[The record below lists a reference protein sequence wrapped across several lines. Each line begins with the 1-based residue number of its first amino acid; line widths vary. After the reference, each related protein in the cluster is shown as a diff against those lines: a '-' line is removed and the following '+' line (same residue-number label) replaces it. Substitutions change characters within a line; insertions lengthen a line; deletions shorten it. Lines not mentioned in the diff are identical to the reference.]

1 MDHSIEPLSYN
12 FFDAS
17 PILNILL
24 QRLPNFKAINYTLYM
39 KYLFFRLSVLSVLA
53 LQSFSQP
60 LFAQDK
66 NTQVDTSWKQTY
78 RAVATKTNNLKHT
91 KLVASFNYEKS
102 QMNGEVWLKLQPHF
116 YSTNKLTLDAKAMD
130 IKEVALTKGVTKT
143 KLNYHYDSLQL
154 HIDLDKTYTAK
165 ESYTIYIKYIARP
178 NEFKGQGSEAI
189 RDAKGMYF
197 INPLGTDKTKPTQ
210 IWTQGETE
218 ASSVWIPTIDKTNQK
233 TTQEFYL
240 TVPNKYVSLS
250 NGLLVKQ
257 TDLKNGF
264 REDVWKMD
272 LPHSPYL
279 FFIGIGDYAI
289 VKDAYKGKEVS
300 YYIEKE
306 YEKVARKIYGN
317 TPQMIAYFENKLGV
331 PFPWSKYAQISGRDF
346 VSGAMENTTATLHSD
361 AVQQDARELI
371 DGNNWESTIAHELF
385 HQWFGDYVTAESWS
399 NITVN
404 ESFADY
410 SQTLWFEHSQGKDA
424 GAFENYTGLRN
435 YLSSPTD
442 AEKDLV
448 RFFYKDKEDVFDLV
462 SYQKGGRILNM
473 LRHFV
478 GDEAFFASLNKY
490 LNDNKFSNG
499 SAIKLKLA
507 FEAVTG
513 KDLNWFFNQW
523 YFSNGHPYVRIQ
535 QKYLADQQK
544 VLVTIQ
550 QTQTQNKLFTL
561 PVGVDVYVQGN
572 RNHYDVW
579 SKNKIDSFYFP
590 AAVAPDNVNVD
601 NDKVLLWAK
610 DESKPI
616 EQYAYQFKHARN
628 FMDRFEAANEAS
640 ANLKNP
646 AAKSIIEAAIKD
658 SFHVIRSIAI
668 NSYNPS
674 AIDVAMEK
682 ELIRL
687 ADVDKSST
695 VREDAINVL
704 SKINKPSFTTLYEK
718 WVNDS
723 SYTVAGAALAALE
736 LADSTKAIAIAKQF
750 STQRLKK
757 RLNTVVSTILTK
769 YGDEQVF
776 DFVADNYA
784 KLNIQSADK
793 FEMTAPFAQLLIKT
807 TDPVKFKKG
816 IDLIV
821 EFREAIPQGYRAQS
835 DPYFNFKIFGDILKA
850 KKQKGETDLVN
861 IVAAVLPKMQ

>member
-1 MDHSIEPLSYN
+1 
-12 FFDAS
+12 
-17 PILNILL
+17 
-24 QRLPNFKAINYTLYM
+24 M
-39 KYLFFRLSVLSVLA
+39 KKIA
-53 LQSFSQP
+53 
-60 LFAQDK
+60 LFASLFLVFNLNAQTK
-66 NTQVDTSWKQTY
+66 NEQVDSSWKQTY

-102 QMNGEVWLKLQPHF
+102 QMNGEVWLKFQPHF
-116 YSTNKLTLDAKAMD
+116 YPTKTLVLDAKAMD
-130 IKEVALTKGVTKT
+130 IKEIALLKGTAKV
-143 KLNYHYDSLQL
+143 KLSYTYDSLQL

-178 NEFKGQGSEAI
+178 NEYKGQGSAAI

-197 INPLGTDKTKPTQ
+197 INPLGTDKDKPTQ

-218 ASSVWIPTIDKTNQK
+218 ASSVWIPTIDQTNQK

-240 TVPNKYVSLS
+240 TVPSKYVSLS

-289 VKDAYKGKEVS
+289 VKDSYKGKEVS
-300 YYIEKE
+300 YYIEKA

-317 TPQMIAYFENKLGV
+317 TPQMIAYFESKLGV
-331 PFPWSKYAQISGRDF
+331 AYPWSKYAQISGRDY

-385 HQWFGDYVTAESWS
+385 HQWFGDLVTAESWS

-424 GAFENYTGLRN
+424 GAFENFTGLRN
-435 YLSSPTD
+435 YLSSPSD

-448 RFFYKDKEDVFDLV
+448 RFFYQNKEDVFDLV

-473 LRHFV
+473 LRHLV
-478 GDEAFFASLNKY
+478 GDDAFFASLNKY
-490 LNDNKFSNG
+490 LTDNQFSNG

-535 QKYLADQQK
+535 QKYIADQQK

-550 QTQTQNKLFTL
+550 QTQMQNKIFTL
-561 PVGVDVYVQGN
+561 PVGIDVYVNGN
-572 RNHYDVW
+572 RNHYEVW
-579 SKNKIDSFYFP
+579 SKNKVDSFYFP
-590 AAVAPDNVNVD
+590 AAVTPDNVNVD
-601 NDKVLLWAK
+601 NDKILLWAK

-616 EQYAYQFKHARN
+616 EQYAFQMKHARN
-628 FMDRFEAANEAS
+628 FMDRFEAANEA
-640 ANLKNP
+640 ATNLKHP
-646 AAKSIIEAAIKD
+646 AAKTIIEAAIKD
-658 SFHVIRSIAI
+658 TFHVIRSIAL

-674 AIDVAMEK
+674 AIDAAMEAQI
-682 ELIRL
+682 LDL
-687 ADVDKSST
+687 ASKDKVSN

-704 SKINKPSFTTLYEK
+704 SKINKPSFTPLYEK

-736 LADSTKAIAIAKQF
+736 IVDSTKAIAIAKQF
-750 STQRLKK
+750 STQPLKK
-757 RLNTVVSTILTK
+757 RLNAVVTTILTK
-769 YGDEQVF
+769 YGDVEVF
-776 DFVADNYA
+776 DFVAATYS
-784 KLNIQSADK
+784 KLNIQSSEK
-793 FEMTAPFAQLLIKT
+793 FEMTMPFAQLLIKT
-807 TDPVKFKKG
+807 KDPIKFKKG

-821 EFREAIPQGYRAQS
+821 EFREAIPQGYRVQT

-850 KKQKGETDLVN
+850 KKQKGETELAE
-861 IVAAVLPKMQ
+861 IVGAVLPKM

>member
-1 MDHSIEPLSYN
+1 
-12 FFDAS
+12 
-17 PILNILL
+17 
-24 QRLPNFKAINYTLYM
+24 M
-39 KYLFFRLSVLSVLA
+39 KKIA
-53 LQSFSQP
+53 
-60 LFAQDK
+60 LFASLFLAFTLNAQTK
-66 NTQVDTSWKQTY
+66 TEQVDSSWKQNY

-102 QMNGEVWLKLQPHF
+102 QMNGEVWLKFQPHF
-116 YSTNKLTLDAKAMD
+116 YPTKNLVLDAKAMD
-130 IKEVALTKGVTKT
+130 IKEVALMNGAVKT
-143 KLNYHYDSLQL
+143 KLSYTYDSLQL

-178 NEFKGQGSEAI
+178 NEYKGKGSEAI
-189 RDAKGMYF
+189 RDAKGLYF
-197 INPLGTDKTKPTQ
+197 INPLGTDKDKPTQ

-240 TVPNKYVSLS
+240 TVPSKYVSLS

-279 FFIGIGDYAI
+279 FFIGIGDYAVI
-289 VKDAYKGKEVS
+289 KDSYKGKEVS
-300 YYIEKE
+300 YYIEKP

-317 TPQMIAYFENKLGV
+317 TPQMIAYFESKLGV
-331 PFPWSKYAQISGRDF
+331 AYPWSKYAQISGRDY

-385 HQWFGDYVTAESWS
+385 HQWFGDLVTAESWS
-399 NITVN
+399 NLTVN

-424 GAFENYTGLRN
+424 GAFENYTGLRS
-435 YLSSPTD
+435 YLSSPSD
-442 AEKDLV
+442 AEKHLV
-448 RFFYKDKEDVFDLV
+448 RFYYQNQEDVFDLV

-473 LRHFV
+473 LRHLV
-478 GDEAFFASLNKY
+478 GDDAFFASLNKY
-490 LNDNKFSNG
+490 LTDNKFSNG

-523 YFSNGHPYVRIQ
+523 YFGSGHPYVRIQ
-535 QKYLADQQK
+535 QKYMPDQQK

-561 PVGVDVYVQGN
+561 PVGIDVYVNGN
-572 RNHYDVW
+572 RNHYEVW
-579 SKNKIDSFYFP
+579 SKNKVDSFYFP

-601 NDKVLLWAK
+601 NDKILLWAK
-610 DESKPI
+610 DETKPI
-616 EQYAYQFKHARN
+616 EQYAYQMKHARN
-628 FMDRFEAANEAS
+628 FMDRFEAANEA
-640 ANLKNP
+640 ATNLKNP
-646 AAKSIIEAAIKD
+646 AAKAIIEAAIKD
-658 SFHVIRSIAI
+658 TFHVIRSIALT
-668 NSYNPS
+668 SYNPT
-674 AIDVAMEK
+674 AIDASMEAQIL
-682 ELIRL
+682 EL
-687 ADVDKSST
+687 AAKDKVSS

-704 SKINKPSFTTLYEK
+704 SKINKPSFTPLYEK

-736 LADSTKAIAIAKQF
+736 IVDSAKAIDIAKAF
-750 STQRLKK
+750 SKQTLKK
-757 RLNTVVSTILTK
+757 RLNTVVTTILTK
-769 YGDEQVF
+769 YGDEQMF
-776 DFVADNYA
+776 DFVASTYG
-784 KLNIQSADK
+784 KLNIQSSEK
-793 FEMTAPFAQLLIKT
+793 FEMTMPFAQLLIKT

-821 EFREAIPQGYRAQS
+821 EFREAIPQGYRVQT
-835 DPYFNFKIFGDILKA
+835 DPYFNFKILGDIIKA
-850 KKQKGETDLVN
+850 KKQKGETELVAM
-861 IVAAVLPKMQ
+861 VSAVLPKM

>member
-1 MDHSIEPLSYN
+1 MKHTTMNSMSIISRIGY
-12 FFDAS
+12 S
-17 PILNILL
+17 ILCLFTMTCSQNL
-24 QRLPNFKAINYTLYM
+24 Q
-39 KYLFFRLSVLSVLA
+39 
-53 LQSFSQP
+53 
-60 LFAQDK
+60 AQTKTD
-66 NTQVDTSWKQTY
+66 QVDSSWKQTY

-116 YSTNKLTLDAKAMD
+116 YPTNTLVLDAKAMD
-130 IKEVALTKGVTKT
+130 IKEVALMNGAAKI
-143 KLNYHYDSLQL
+143 KLSYTYDSLQL

-197 INPLGTDKTKPTQ
+197 INPLGTDKEKPTQ

-218 ASSVWIPTIDKTNQK
+218 ASSVWIPTIDQTNQK

-240 TVPNKYVSLS
+240 RVPSKYVSLS

-279 FFIGIGDYAI
+279 FFIGIGDYAVI
-289 VKDAYKGKEVS
+289 KDSYKGKEVS
-300 YYIEKE
+300 YYIEKA
-306 YEKVARKIYGN
+306 YEKEARKIYGN
-317 TPQMIAYFENKLGV
+317 TPQMIAFFENKLGV
-331 PFPWSKYAQISGRDF
+331 AFPWSKYAQISGRDF

-385 HQWFGDYVTAESWS
+385 HQWFGDLVTAESWS

-424 GAFENYTGLRN
+424 GDYENYTGLRS

-442 AEKDLV
+442 AEKNLV
-448 RFFYKDKEDVFDLV
+448 RFYYNNKEDVFDLV

-473 LRHFV
+473 LRHLV
-478 GDEAFFASLNKY
+478 GDDAFFASLNKY
-490 LNDNKFSNG
+490 LTDNKFSNG

-507 FEAVTG
+507 FETVTG

-535 QKYLADQQK
+535 QKYMADQQE

-561 PVGVDVYVQGN
+561 PVGIDVYVNGN
-572 RNHYDVW
+572 RNHYEVW
-579 SKNKIDSFYFP
+579 SKNKVDSFYFP

-601 NDKVLLWAK
+601 NDKILLWAK

-616 EQYAYQFKHARN
+616 EQFAYQFKHARN
-628 FMDRFEAANEAS
+628 FMDRFEAANEATT
-640 ANLKNP
+640 NLKNP
-646 AAKSIIEAAIKD
+646 AAKAIIEAAIKD
-658 SFHVIRSIAI
+658 TFHVIRSIAL
-668 NSYNPS
+668 NSYNPT
-674 AIDVAMEK
+674 AIDASMEAQI
-682 ELIRL
+682 LQI
-687 ADVDKSST
+687 AGSDKVST

-704 SKINKPSFTTLYEK
+704 SKINKPSFTALYEK
-718 WVNDS
+718 WVHDS

-736 LADSTKAIAIAKQF
+736 IVDSTKAIAIAKEYSKQP
-750 STQRLKK
+750 LKK
-757 RLNTVVSTILTK
+757 RLNTVVTTILTQ

-776 DFVADNYA
+776 DFVAATYA
-784 KLNIQSADK
+784 KLNIQSSEK
-793 FEMTAPFAQLLIKT
+793 FEMTTPFAQLLIKT
-807 TDPVKFKKG
+807 TDPIKFKKG

-850 KKQKGETDLVN
+850 KKQKGATELVA
-861 IVAAVLPKMQ
+861 IVSAVLPKI

>member
-1 MDHSIEPLSYN
+1 M
-12 FFDAS
+12 
-17 PILNILL
+17 
-24 QRLPNFKAINYTLYM
+24 
-39 KYLFFRLSVLSVLA
+39 SVLSAIGYSILC
-53 LQSFSQP
+53 FITITCSQKVH
-60 LFAQDK
+60 AQTK
-66 NTQVDTSWKQTY
+66 PEQVDSSWKQTY

-91 KLVASFNYEKS
+91 KLVASFNYQQS
-102 QMNGEVWLKLQPHF
+102 QMNGEVWLKFQPHF
-116 YSTNKLTLDAKAMD
+116 YPTKTLVLDAKAMD
-130 IKEVALTKGVTKT
+130 IKEVALMKGTVKA
-143 KLNYHYDSLQL
+143 KLAYTYDSLQL

-197 INPLGTDKTKPTQ
+197 INPLGTDKDKPTQ

-218 ASSVWIPTIDKTNQK
+218 ASSVWIPTIDRTNQK

-240 TVPNKYVSLS
+240 TVPSKYVSLS

-279 FFIGIGDYAI
+279 FFIGIGDYAVI
-289 VKDAYKGKEVS
+289 KDSYKGKEVS
-300 YYIEKE
+300 YFIERAYEKE
-306 YEKVARKIYGN
+306 ARKIYGN
-317 TPQMIAYFENKLGV
+317 TPQMIAFFESKLGV
-331 PFPWSKYAQISGRDF
+331 AFPWSKYAQISGRDF
-346 VSGAMENTTATLHSD
+346 VSGAMENTTSTLHSD

-385 HQWFGDYVTAESWS
+385 HQWFGDLVTAESWS

-424 GAFENYTGLRN
+424 GAFENYTGLRS
-435 YLSSPTD
+435 YLSSPSD
-442 AEKDLV
+442 AEKNLV
-448 RFFYKDKEDVFDLV
+448 RFFYQNKEDVFDLV

-473 LRHFV
+473 LRHLV
-478 GDEAFFASLNKY
+478 GDDAFFASLNKY
-490 LNDNKFSNG
+490 LTDNKFSNG

-535 QKYLADQQK
+535 QKYMADQQK

-561 PVGVDVYVQGN
+561 PVGIDVYVNGN
-572 RNHYDVW
+572 RNHYEVW
-579 SKNKIDSFYFP
+579 SSNKVDSFYFP

-610 DESKPI
+610 DETKPI
-616 EQYAYQFKHARN
+616 EQYAYQMKHARN
-628 FMDRFEAANEAS
+628 FMDRFEAANEA
-640 ANLKNP
+640 ATNLKNP
-646 AAKSIIEAAIKD
+646 AAKAIIEAAIKD
-658 SFHVIRSIAI
+658 SFHVIRSIAL
-668 NSYNPS
+668 NSYNPT
-674 AIDVAMEK
+674 AIDATMEAQIL
-682 ELIRL
+682 EL
-687 ADVDKSST
+687 AAKDKVST

-704 SKINKPSFTTLYEK
+704 SKINKPSFTPLYEK
-718 WVNDS
+718 WVHDS

-736 LADSTKAIAIAKQF
+736 IVDSAKAIAIAKSF
-750 STQRLKK
+750 SKQPLKK
-757 RLNTVVSTILTK
+757 RLNTVVTTILTK
-769 YGDEQVF
+769 YGDEQMF
-776 DFVADNYA
+776 DFVAATYA
-784 KLNIQSADK
+784 KLNIQSSEK
-793 FEMTAPFAQLLIKT
+793 FEMTMPFAQLLIKT
-807 TDPVKFKKG
+807 TDPIKFKKG

-821 EFREAIPQGYRAQS
+821 EFREAIPQGYRVQT

-850 KKQKGETDLVN
+850 KKQKGENELVA
-861 IVAAVLPKMQ
+861 VVSAVLPKM

>member
-1 MDHSIEPLSYN
+1 MKSIHLQMKKITL
-12 FFDAS
+12 FAS
-17 PILNILL
+17 LFLAFILN
-24 QRLPNFKAINYTLYM
+24 
-39 KYLFFRLSVLSVLA
+39 
-53 LQSFSQP
+53 
-60 LFAQDK
+60 AQTKTVQEDS
-66 NTQVDTSWKQTY
+66 SWKQTY

-91 KLVASFNYEKS
+91 KLVANFNYEKS
-102 QMNGEVWLKLQPHF
+102 QMHGEVWLKFQPHF
-116 YSTNKLTLDAKAMD
+116 YPTKKLVLDAKAMD
-130 IKEVALTKGVTKT
+130 IKEVALMNGTLKT
-143 KLNYHYDSLQL
+143 KLSYTYDSLQL

-165 ESYTIYIKYIARP
+165 ESYTIYVKYIARP
-178 NEFKGQGSEAI
+178 NEYKGKGSEAI

-197 INPLGTDKTKPTQ
+197 INPLGTEKDKPTQ

-218 ASSVWIPTIDKTNQK
+218 ASSVWIPTIDQTNQK

-240 TVPNKYVSLS
+240 TVPSKYVSLS

-279 FFIGIGDYAI
+279 FFIGIGDYAV
-289 VKDAYKGKEVS
+289 VKDSYKGKEVS
-300 YYIEKE
+300 YYIEKA

-317 TPQMIAYFENKLGV
+317 TPQMIAFFESKLGV
-331 PFPWSKYAQISGRDF
+331 AYPWSKYAQISGRDY

-361 AVQQDARELI
+361 AVQQDARELV

-385 HQWFGDYVTAESWS
+385 HQWFGDLVTAESWS

-435 YLSSPTD
+435 YLSSPSD
-442 AEKDLV
+442 AEKNLV
-448 RFFYKDKEDVFDLV
+448 RFYYKDKEDVFDLV

-473 LRHFV
+473 LRHLV
-478 GDEAFFASLNKY
+478 GDDAFFASLNKY
-490 LNDNKFSNG
+490 LTDNKFSNG

-523 YFSNGHPYVRIQ
+523 YFGSGHPYVRIG
-535 QKYLADQQK
+535 QKYMADQQK

-561 PVGVDVYVQGN
+561 PIGIDVYVNGN
-572 RNHYDVW
+572 RNHYEVW
-579 SKNKIDSFYFP
+579 SKNKVDSFYFP

-616 EQYAYQFKHARN
+616 EQYAYQMKHARN
-628 FMDRFEAANEAS
+628 FMDRFEAANEA
-640 ANLKNP
+640 ATNLKNP
-646 AAKSIIEAAIKD
+646 AAKTIIEAAIKD
-658 SFHVIRSIAI
+658 TFHVIRSIAL
-668 NSYNPS
+668 NSYNPT
-674 AIDVAMEK
+674 AIDAAMEAQV
-682 ELIRL
+682 IQI
-687 ADVDKSST
+687 ASSDKVST

-704 SKINKPSFTTLYEK
+704 SKINKPGFTALYEK

-736 LADSTKAIAIAKQF
+736 IVDSAKAFTIAKQF
-750 STQRLKK
+750 STQPLKK
-757 RLNTVVSTILTK
+757 RLNAVVTTILTK
-769 YGDEQVF
+769 YGDVSVF
-776 DFVADNYA
+776 DFVANTYG
-784 KLNIQSADK
+784 KLNIQSSEK
-793 FEMTAPFAQLLIKT
+793 FEMTMPFAQLLTKT
-807 TDPVKFKKG
+807 SDPVKFKKG

-821 EFREAIPQGYRAQS
+821 EFREAIPQGYRAQT
-835 DPYFNFKIFGDILKA
+835 DPYFNFKIIGDIIKA
-850 KKQKGETDLVN
+850 KKQKGETELLN
-861 IVAAVLPKMQ
+861 IASAVLPKM